1 MFLVSLSEHVS
12 KLIMLDCIKPI
23 SRPLGLVVKRTRQA
37 VDDLIN
43 IENKLATGSPLAY
56 KHEEAITRHLEGK
69 EPAVII

>member
-1 MFLVSLSEHVS
+1 
-12 KLIMLDCIKPI
+12 MLDCIKPI

-69 EPAVII
+69 EQKYRLQGFCSDYMNINL